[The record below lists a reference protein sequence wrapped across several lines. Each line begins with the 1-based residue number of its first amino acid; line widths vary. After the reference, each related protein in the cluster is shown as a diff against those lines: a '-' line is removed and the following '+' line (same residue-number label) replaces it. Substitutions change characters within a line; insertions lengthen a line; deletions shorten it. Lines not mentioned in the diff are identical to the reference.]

1 MRRDRFELNYFAQQL
16 RENNGEDDKSFVD
29 VFGIINRLPNTTLVF
44 YPLSNRISGM
54 CIKVTNI
61 DSMIV
66 VNSTH
71 SHGRQRFTAAHE
83 LYHLNFQEKFT
94 NVICSKDLIGV
105 KDDEEINAD
114 DFASYF
120 LAPMGSFNNYVK
132 SVIPQAGKLTLNN
145 IIEIEQN
152 FQMSRQS
159 TLIRLLRENFIQ
171 NQDYEEFKE
180 GVISSAKTLG
190 YSDHLYRP
198 TPEEEQYSTSG
209 AYITMVEDLK
219 ARGRI
224 SVGKYNELLLAAFR
238 ADIVYNLGG
247 QEVIND

>member
-1 MRRDRFELNYFAQQL
+1 MRRSRYELNYFAQQL

-61 DSMIV
+61 DSLIV

-120 LAPMGSFNNYVK
+120 LAPMASFDAFVK
-132 SVIPQAGKLTLNN
+132 SLVPPDGKLTLNN

-159 TLIRLLRENFIQ
+159 TLIRLLRENFIKFQ
-171 NQDYEEFKE
+171 NYEEFKE
-180 GVISSAKTLG
+180 DVISSAKTLG
-190 YSDHLYRP
+190 YNDHLYRP
-198 TPEEEQYSTSG
+198 TPEEEQYFTSG
-209 AYITMVEDLK
+209 AYIKMVEDLK
-219 ARGRI
+219 TRGRI
-224 SVGKYNELLLAAFR
+224 STGKYNELLLAAFR
-238 ADIVYNLGG
+238 ADIVYNFGG

>member
-1 MRRDRFELNYFAQQL
+1 MRRSRYELNFLAQQL
-16 RENNGEDDKSFVD
+16 RKSYGEDEDAFVN
-29 VFGIINRLPNTTLVF
+29 VFGIINRLENTTLVF

-54 CIKVTNI
+54 CININNI
-61 DSMIV
+61 DSLIV
-66 VNSTH
+66 INSTH

-120 LAPMGSFNNYVK
+120 LAPMASFDAFVK
-132 SVIPQAGKLTLNN
+132 SVVPPDGKLMLNN

-159 TLIRLLRENFIQ
+159 TLIRLIRENFIQ

-180 GVISSAKTLG
+180 GVIFSAKTLG
-190 YSDHLYRP
+190 YTDHLYRP
-198 TPEEEQYSTSG
+198 TPEEEQYFTSG
-209 AYITMVEDLK
+209 AYIKMVEDLK
-219 ARGRI
+219 TRGRI
-224 SVGKYNELLLAAFR
+224 SSGKYNELLFTAFR